1 LLWVSIFK
9 YRYVLRTGF
18 DTEKGKL
25 MRTVLFN
32 NNTVKNT
39 DGFWLIFI
47 LLIFSIISSGYVLY
61 HGLHDVNRNR

>member
-1 LLWVSIFK
+1 
-9 YRYVLRTGF
+9 
-18 DTEKGKL
+18 